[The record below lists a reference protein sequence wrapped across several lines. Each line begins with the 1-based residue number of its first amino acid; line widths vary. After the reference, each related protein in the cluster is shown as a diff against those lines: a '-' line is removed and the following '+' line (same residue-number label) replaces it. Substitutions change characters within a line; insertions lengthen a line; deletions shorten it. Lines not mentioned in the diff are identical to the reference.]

1 MDNTQQL
8 SKELKS
14 GRRKT
19 AKPML
24 WISMISMTMMFAG
37 LTSAYYIS
45 MSREDWVSFD
55 LPQSFVISTVLIVF
69 SSLTMQLTNFTISRN
84 KQNLSNILLTVTLI
98 LGVGFVYMQF
108 QGFDDLIGMGLYF
121 TGTQSAVSS
130 SFLYVITIAHM
141 LHVFAGIIVLT
152 YMVFKQWSGGYS
164 QKDYFGLQ
172 LGAIFWH
179 FVDLLWIYLFFF
191 FYALS

>member
-45 MSREDWVSFD
+45 MSREDWVRFD
-55 LPQSFVISTVLIVF
+55 LPSAFFTSTALIVISSLLMHSTVYLVKRDKLKEAT
-69 SSLTMQLTNFTISRN
+69 LTLGST
-84 KQNLSNILLTVTLI
+84 LL

-108 QGFDDLIGMGLYF
+108 QGFDQLIDMGFYF
-121 TGTQSAVSS
+121 TGSESAVSS
-130 SFLYVITIAHM
+130 SFLYVITVAHM
-141 LHVFAGIIVLT
+141 LHIFAGIIALVVMLT
-152 YMVFKQWSGGYS
+152 RQLLGKYNSG
-164 QKDYFGLQ
+164 DYLGLE
-172 LGAIFWH
+172 LGGIFWH
-179 FVDLLWIYLFFF
+179 FVDILWIYLFFF
-191 FYALS
+191 FYVLS